1 MRTLERQP
9 RNMGPLGGSLFNMGQ
24 LGEAACKESSVHEL
38 LVIKDDGAA
47 DKENINGSEKE
58 KEKSSS

>member
-9 RNMGPLGGSLFNMGQ
+9 RNMGPLGGSLLNMGE

-38 LVIKDDGAA
+38 WLIKDDGAA
-47 DKENINGSEKE
+47 DKENINGS
-58 KEKSSS
+58 